1 MIGELKSITALRGM
15 AVWTLIAC
23 AAIAPPAMPFLYG
36 LLFLLS
42 GFTTFLSSSGRR
54 HAGDGHEARHYIAR
68 RLWTLMPGL
77 AIAASLAMLL
87 SHGQMAELLVAPM
100 LAMTL
105 AVILSPFLTAQLRVQ
120 HLRRPQLLALMMV
133 LCALLQP
140 VDEFISADLVRQALG
155 LLLFWIAGLLL
166 CAFWLRGPDGDSRAL
181 HLALAGVAAAVLLWL
196 TGVTP
201 PPSTA
206 AATALFLTLAAAHA
220 SSLRA
225 NPAHRPAM
233 LWIGRTAYLAW
244 LVHLPILAFAQPSTP
259 LGAIGLLAVTLV
271 VTLLLTPALGARA
284 WISSPQRR
292 PSTR

>member
-54 HAGDGHEARHYIAR
+54 RVGDGHDARRYIAR

-87 SHGQMAELLVAPM
+87 AHGQMAELLVAPM

-105 AVILSPFLTAQLRVQ
+105 AVILSPFLTAHLRAQ

-133 LCALLQP
+133 LAALLQP
-140 VDEFISADLVRQALG
+140 VDQFIGADLLRQALG

-220 SSLRA
+220 SSLRT

-271 VTLLLTPALGARA
+271 VTLLLTPALGART